1 MINLRKNGVSTFL
14 FILASFLLIV
24 LSSLIL
30 SANSA
35 PPIKVL
41 AANNNLEEELV
52 FWENIIEKYP
62 TYVDALIRLSFLEGQ
77 RGDME
82 KAKEYLHLALKLDPN
97 AKSVI
102 EAKKILGL

>member
-52 FWENIIEKYP
+52 FWEN
-62 TYVDALIRLSFLEGQ
+62 F
-77 RGDME
+77 
-82 KAKEYLHLALKLDPN
+82 
-97 AKSVI
+97 
-102 EAKKILGL
+102 

>member
-41 AANNNLEEELV
+41 AANNNLEEETV
-52 FWENIIEKYP
+52 FWEKIIEKYP
-62 TYVDALIRLSFLEGQ
+62 TYVDGLVRLSFLEDQ
-77 RGDME
+77 RGNIK
-82 KAKEYLHLALKLDPN
+82 KAREYLLLALKLNPN

-102 EAKKILGL
+102 EAKKTLGL

>member
-14 FILASFLLIV
+14 FILASILLIV

-82 KAKEYLHLALKLDPN
+82 KAKEYLHFAFKLDPN
-97 AKSVI
+97 SQ
-102 EAKKILGL
+102 